1 MWNPSQ
7 DASHHQDITCS
18 ARILQTVISHC
29 YWEGFRSPMDTHCW
43 RYHIDPYCMVFLASM
58 SPLARTHAHQHY
70 SRYKK
75 WLGYS
80 YGCRRL
86 SISWYVKC
94 FVNLAYIPFS
104 SYLYIYLSIVFVD
117 LQMQL
122 FFCPRREAVQLG
134 SSIHLWNCNAA
145 VDCDSPL

>member
-43 RYHIDPYCMVFLASM
+43 RYHVDPYCMVFLASM
-58 SPLARTHAHQHY
+58 SPLARMHAHQHY
-70 SRYKK
+70 SRYTKMT
-75 WLGYS
+75 WLQLWILTVVNLMI
-80 YGCRRL
+80 CQM
-86 SISWYVKC
+86 C
-94 FVNLAYIPFS
+94 FVNLTYLPFS
-104 SYLYIYLSIVFVD
+104 LHLYIYLSIVFVD
-117 LQMQL
+117 LQI

-134 SSIHLWNCNAA
+134 SSIHLWNCNAE
-145 VDCDSPL
+145 VDCDSPI